1 MRTET
6 AYTLFRGFSSGLFV
20 KTARL
25 FLFFLALIPAQA
37 ARWPREDRLALKS
50 QRAKELMAEGK
61 FAQAI
66 PLYRELDRAIPNNP
80 GLKLNLGMA
89 LDMAGRQREAI
100 PELEAAVKLKPDLAP
115 GWLFLGSA
123 RLSLGET
130 TLAVK
135 ALQVVLNLQ
144 PENRE
149 ASQMLAGALF
159 SLGRVEEAAQQYH
172 KLTEADPENPP
183 AWYGLGRSYESLSG
197 RAFDKLQEV
206 APQSSYSLALLAET
220 RLRDQQFSS
229 AFYLYRRALEEKPT
243 LRGLHR
249 ALAEIYRQTEHPGW
263 AAAEEEKESQIPS
276 PDCAKQTLECDY
288 IGGRYSELV
297 AAAKGVSTS
306 ESFYWR
312 SRVYN
317 ELALQAFAQL
327 GELPPSVELHQLKAN
342 IFNNQKK
349 YSEAAG
355 EWHEAL
361 KLSPGDAELQRQLA
375 ISLKLGHDYSAALE
389 LFKNLLRQQPA
400 SAELNYLTGDTLLA
414 LQRAE
419 EAIPLLKRAAI
430 HDPKSLA
437 VHKSLARADLAAG
450 RVMDAIPHLKAAL
463 PTDDDGSL
471 HYQLAQAYQASG
483 QHGLATKTLA
493 EYETIQ
499 RSAAAAR
506 EAAKRETEI
515 TAP

>member
-1 MRTET
+1 M
-6 AYTLFRGFSSGLFV
+6 

-25 FLFFLALIPAQA
+25 FLLFLALIPAQA
-37 ARWPREDRLALKS
+37 AHWPQEDRLALKS
-50 QRAKELMAEGK
+50 QRAKELMAEGR

-89 LDMAGRQREAI
+89 LDMSGRQREAI

-115 GWLFLGSA
+115 AWLFLGSA
-123 RLSLGET
+123 RLNLGET

-144 PENRE
+144 PDNRE

-172 KLTEADPENPP
+172 KLTEADPESPP
-183 AWYGLGRSYESLSG
+183 AWYGLGRSYEALSG

-206 APQSSYSLALLAET
+206 APQSSYLLALLAET
-220 RLRDQQFSS
+220 RLRDKQFSS
-229 AFYLYRRALEEKPT
+229 AFYLFRRALAEKPT

-249 ALAEIYRQTEHPGW
+249 ALAEIYRQTEHPDW
-263 AAAEEEKESQIPS
+263 AAVEEEKESQLPS

-288 IGGRYSELV
+288 IAGRYSELV
-297 AAAKGVSTS
+297 AAAKGGSTS
-306 ESFYWR
+306 ESYYWR
-312 SRVYN
+312 SRAYN
-317 ELALQAFAQL
+317 ELALRAFAQL
-327 GELPPSVELHQLKAN
+327 GELAPSVELHQLKAN
-342 IFNNQKK
+342 ILNSQKK

-355 EWHEAL
+355 EWREAL
-361 KLSPGDAELQRQLA
+361 KLSPGDAELEKQLA
-375 ISLKLGHDYSAALE
+375 ISLKLGQDNSAALE
-389 LFKNLLRQQPA
+389 LFKSLLRQQPA
-400 SAELNYLTGDTLLA
+400 SGELNYLTGDTLLD

-437 VHKSLARADLAAG
+437 VHKSLARAELATG
-450 RVMDAIPHLKAAL
+450 KVMDAIPHLKAAL
-463 PTDDDGSL
+463 PSDDDGSL
-471 HYQLAQAYQASG
+471 AWLFTPHWASQGNLSLVLAFRFLFAEI
-483 QHGLATKTLA
+483 LAPLKCHNA
-493 EYETIQ
+493 G
-499 RSAAAAR
+499 
-506 EAAKRETEI
+506 
-515 TAP
+515 

>member
-1 MRTET
+1 
-6 AYTLFRGFSSGLFV
+6 V

-25 FLFFLALIPAQA
+25 FLLFLALIPAQA
-37 ARWPREDRLALKS
+37 AHWPQEDRLALKS
-50 QRAKELMAEGK
+50 QRAKELMAEGR

-89 LDMAGRQREAI
+89 LDMSGRQREAI

-115 GWLFLGSA
+115 AWLFLGSA
-123 RLSLGET
+123 RLNLGET

-144 PENRE
+144 PDNRE

-172 KLTEADPENPP
+172 KLTEADPESPP
-183 AWYGLGRSYESLSG
+183 AWYGLGRSYEALSG

-206 APQSSYSLALLAET
+206 APQSSYLLALLAET
-220 RLRDQQFSS
+220 RLRDKQFSS
-229 AFYLYRRALEEKPT
+229 AFYLFRRALAEKPT

-249 ALAEIYRQTEHPGW
+249 ALAEIYRQTEHPDW
-263 AAAEEEKESQIPS
+263 AAVEEEKESQLPS

-288 IGGRYSELV
+288 IAGRYSELV
-297 AAAKGVSTS
+297 AAAKGGSTS
-306 ESFYWR
+306 ESYYWR
-312 SRVYN
+312 SRAYN
-317 ELALQAFAQL
+317 ELALRAFAQL
-327 GELPPSVELHQLKAN
+327 GELAPSVELHQLKAN
-342 IFNNQKK
+342 ILNSQKK

-355 EWHEAL
+355 EWREAL
-361 KLSPGDAELQRQLA
+361 KLSPGDAELEKQLA
-375 ISLKLGHDYSAALE
+375 ISLKLGQDYSAALE
-389 LFKNLLRQQPA
+389 LLKSLLRQQPA
-400 SAELNYLTGDTLLA
+400 SGELNYLTGDTLLD

-437 VHKSLARADLAAG
+437 VHKSLARADLATG
-450 RVMDAIPHLKAAL
+450 KVMDAIPHLKAAL
-463 PTDDDGSL
+463 PSDDDGSL
-471 HYQLAQAYQASG
+471 AWLFTPHWASQGNLSLVLAFRFLFAEI
-483 QHGLATKTLA
+483 LAPLKCHNA
-493 EYETIQ
+493 G
-499 RSAAAAR
+499 
-506 EAAKRETEI
+506 
-515 TAP
+515 